1 MAGLE
6 VAGRRFRT
14 EADYK
19 AALRDQAKID
29 KIKAQVN
36 MEQPGEVITLYS
48 EMQTGKYRFETVV
61 GNDFD
66 DEIYELAQ
74 NFKRQGYD
82 ENSKLPK
89 GRKAARQMKKQAKSG
104 GAAAKQAGNASG
116 VKTASGR
123 TKKSKSAG
131 GENSV
136 SLDAYDKNMQ
146 AVIRDELKKREIRRK
161 LLIILCSV
169 AAAASFIY
177 FGVYYY
183 FADRTETSYAS
194 LSGLKG
200 STTLVAGAVPT
211 VTIHYTDEED
221 IDLEVLEEYQT
232 LYNKNKSLI
241 GWLKIDDTNIDYPVM
256 QTANNEYYLD
266 HNYNQE
272 YDRNGSLFLDKD
284 CDVVHRNMNLIIY
297 GHHMKS
303 GKMFGNLNKYSSED
317 YCKKHPTIQFDTI
330 YEKGTYE
337 VMYVFRSR
345 IYNEDEIVFKYY
357 QFLDAA
363 SEQEFNSNMQA
374 MAELSLY
381 DTGVTASYGD
391 ELLTLSTCDNAEADG
406 RFVVVAKKIQ

>member
-1 MAGLE
+1 MAGFE

-19 AALRDQAKID
+19 AALRDQAKI
-29 KIKAQVN
+29 KEIRIQVN
-36 MEQPGEVITLYS
+36 MEQPGEVITLYT
-48 EMQTGKYRFETVV
+48 EMQTGKYRFETTV

-74 NFKRQGYD
+74 EYKRQGYD
-82 ENSKLPK
+82 QNSKLPA
-89 GRKAARQMKKQAKSG
+89 GRKKALKKKGSKQAQAASVKKSSG
-104 GAAAKQAGNASG
+104 RNAEKQKKAAKKNKNAD
-116 VKTASGR
+116 
-123 TKKSKSAG
+123 
-131 GENSV
+131 V

-146 AVIRDELKKREIRRK
+146 KEILRELKKREKRRK
-161 LLIILCSV
+161 LTVLLCSV
-169 AAAASFIY
+169 VAVVCFGY
-177 FGVYYY
+177 FSVYYY
-183 FADRTETSYAS
+183 FSGRTQMNYENLAQ
-194 LSGLKG
+194 LKG
-200 STTLVAGAVPT
+200 STTLAAGVSPGI
-211 VTIHYTDEED
+211 TIHYTEEEE
-221 IDLEVLEEYQT
+221 IELEVLEEYQT

-272 YDRNGSLFLDKD
+272 YDKNGSLFLDKD
-284 CDVVHRNMNLIIY
+284 CDVVHRSTNLIIY

-317 YCKKHPTIQFDTI
+317 YYKNHSTIQFDTI

-345 IYNEDEIVFKYY
+345 IYNEDEVVFKYY

-363 SEQEFNSNMQA
+363 SEKEFESNMQE
-374 MAELSLY
+374 MAALSLY

-391 ELLTLSTCDNAEADG
+391 ELLTLSTCDNSEADG
-406 RFVVVAKKIQ
+406 RFVVVAKRVL